1 MSKSRDSGRRRRR
14 RVVRDRWQVGRSAG
28 LAVAARLVF
37 RASYK
42 TELCP
47 NLLHG
52 CTAEGAGVA
61 RVRGRGRGEL
71 AEGRGGVFI
80 VNGRE
85 MSWPA
90 ATCAYGDVSI
100 DSRDLVLIAQSR

>member
-1 MSKSRDSGRRRRR
+1 MGR
-14 RVVRDRWQVGRSAG
+14 G
-28 LAVAARLVF
+28 AR
-37 RASYK
+37 
-42 TELCP
+42 
-47 NLLHG
+47 
-52 CTAEGAGVA
+52 A
-61 RVRGRGRGEL
+61 RVPGV

-100 DSRDLVLIAQSR
+100 DSRDLALIAACR